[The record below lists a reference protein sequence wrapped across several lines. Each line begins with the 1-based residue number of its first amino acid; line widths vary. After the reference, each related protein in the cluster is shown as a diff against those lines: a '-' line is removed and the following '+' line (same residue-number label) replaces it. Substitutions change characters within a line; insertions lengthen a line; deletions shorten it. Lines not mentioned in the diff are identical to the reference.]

1 MGAGERPKSGIRT
14 DGPARSRARGSR
26 EAATPSAREH
36 AVVWKT
42 WVGPGTLQLE
52 MSTRQEGD
60 GSRADAPLGKARSI
74 GWTILLSIV
83 TLGIWTCIWSFS
95 NGGELKRYRPDGL
108 GGGVYLV
115 LAIFIS
121 PVVMFLMAG
130 EVAKL
135 YEEAGEEPPIRAIW
149 GLWFLLPLIGN
160 IIWYVRIQN
169 SLNDY
174 WTDSSGP
181 TITRSTRTW

>member
-1 MGAGERPKSGIRT
+1 MRSLGKHGL
-14 DGPARSRARGSR
+14 ARVHS
-26 EAATPSAREH
+26 
-36 AVVWKT
+36 
-42 WVGPGTLQLE
+42 QLE

-74 GWTILLSIV
+74 GWTILLSII
-83 TLGIWTCIWSFS
+83 TLGIWTYIWSFS
-95 NGGELKRYRPDGL
+95 NGEELKRYRPDGL

-115 LAIFIS
+115 LAIFIY

-160 IIWYVRIQN
+160 ILWYVRIQN

-174 WTDSSGP
+174 WISRGAPAASGV
-181 TITRSTRTW
+181 